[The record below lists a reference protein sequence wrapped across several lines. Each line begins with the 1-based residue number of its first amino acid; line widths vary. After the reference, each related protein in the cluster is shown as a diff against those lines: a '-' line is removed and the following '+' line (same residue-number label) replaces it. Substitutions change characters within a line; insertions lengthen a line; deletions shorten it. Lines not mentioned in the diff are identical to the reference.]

1 MAEEPLCGDTVIK
14 VIIIIIIIVIDYQAK
29 YPPMGRC
36 YMPPTT
42 NYHLTVN
49 FVPRYWPDFPPEGN
63 KHEPWCRLLPP
74 QDCNQR
80 TYY

>member
-14 VIIIIIIIVIDYQAK
+14 VIIIIIIIIIIVIDYQAK

-49 FVPRYWPDFPPEGN
+49 FVPRY
-63 KHEPWCRLLPP
+63 
-74 QDCNQR
+74 
-80 TYY
+80 